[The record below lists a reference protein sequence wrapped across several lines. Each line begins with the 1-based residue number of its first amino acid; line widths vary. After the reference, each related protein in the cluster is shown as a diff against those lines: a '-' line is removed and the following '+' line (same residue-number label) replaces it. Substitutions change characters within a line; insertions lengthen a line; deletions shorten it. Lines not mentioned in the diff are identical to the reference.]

1 MFKGQRL
8 LELRRMFGVSQ
19 QALANAINVSK
30 VAICSYE
37 KGNRIPSLKNL
48 IDLADYFEVTTDYL
62 LGRDSLKDK
71 KKNNNVFK

>member
-1 MFKGQRL
+1 MFMGSRL
-8 LELRRMFGVSQ
+8 LELRRNFGVSQ
-19 QALANAINVSK
+19 QTLANAISVSK

-62 LGRDSLKDK
+62 LGRDALQKKKKDK
-71 KKNNNVFK
+71 SVQ